1 MAKNELLKLRR
12 ARSRKDFP
20 NIKLEENEY
29 VVLKIKRSAVVPI
42 LTWAG
47 VALAAIF
54 FITLNILI
62 SKTMTNS
69 VFAMDAMSRG
79 FFSIVIDVVFGV
91 IVIAA
96 LIGLNVYSNNRLFV
110 TNKRI
115 IQQAQASLFSSS
127 TNVIDLVSIEDV
139 SFKQSGIWEHLIKV
153 GTLRMSTIGEE
164 TTYTF
169 KYVDTPIDELETITH
184 LVHVEKDE
192 RDEKVN
198 RH

>member
-1 MAKNELLKLRR
+1 MKNELLKLRH
-12 ARSRKDFP
+12 ARSKKDFP

-29 VVLKIKRSAVVPI
+29 VVLKIKRSSVVPI
-42 LTWAG
+42 LVWAG
-47 VALAAIF
+47 VILSAIF
-54 FITLNILI
+54 FIALNILVSRI
-62 SKTMTNS
+62 NSNPFFTLDAASK
-69 VFAMDAMSRG
+69 G

-91 IVIAA
+91 VIIAA
-96 LIGLNVYSNNRLFV
+96 LIGMHVYSSNRLFV

-115 IQQAQASLFSSS
+115 IQQSQTSLFSSS

-169 KYVDTPIDELETITH
+169 KYVDTPIDELEIITH

-192 RDEKVN
+192 KDEKVN

>member
-1 MAKNELLKLRR
+1 
-12 ARSRKDFP
+12 
-20 NIKLEENEY
+20 
-29 VVLKIKRSAVVPI
+29 
-42 LTWAG
+42 
-47 VALAAIF
+47 
-54 FITLNILI
+54 
-62 SKTMTNS
+62 
-69 VFAMDAMSRG
+69 MSRG

>member
-29 VVLKIKRSAVVPI
+29 VVLKIKRSEVVPI

-47 VALAAIF
+47 VAFTAIF